1 MRLFKHYA
9 QCLKI
14 TQKIAVE
21 FLNFG
26 IFTNFWHIKTD
37 LSGNIAWSQASG
49 FKIHFGTFNELLCT
63 SIVNVAR
70 FARNVEWDFFCDFQT
85 WWFCPPTRQTIFCC
99 LNILASFH
107 ELATQFWWCFT
118 NAYYYFSYYWTA
130 TLCYCSK
137 YTAFWEQ
144 KIPMC
149 AWTKITCLQSSAD
162 LKFKP
167 FLKMHL
173 WDSRLCK

>member
-1 MRLFKHYA
+1 MCYVT

-14 TQKIAVE
+14 TENVPFEIFSFKFPKSLE
-21 FLNFG
+21 FDH
-26 IFTNFWHIKTD
+26 FWH
-37 LSGNIAWSQASG
+37 
-49 FKIHFGTFNELLCT
+49 FNEVFYT

-149 AWTKITCLQSSAD
+149 AWTKITCLLTWNLS
-162 LKFKP
+162 LF
-167 FLKMHL
+167 
-173 WDSRLCK
+173 